1 MPLHYFF
8 VALLSVLV
16 PLAAGI
22 AIFKLMGRGIHW
34 LPSLAL
40 ALLTALATWA
50 FTSTEGMRC
59 AESYEVTL
67 AAPRWL
73 SPAELRTLR
82 GMEPKLCPA
91 AYQFQRNGRLECMLP
106 DGHGGVR
113 VGCGGA

>member
-1 MPLHYFF
+1 MSLHYVF
-8 VALLSVLV
+8 VALLTVLV

-22 AIFKLMGRGIHW
+22 AIFKLMRRAIHW

-40 ALLTALATWA
+40 ALLTALVTWA

-73 SPAELRTLR
+73 SPTELRTLR

-91 AYQFQRNGRLECMLP
+91 VYQFQRNGRLECIIS
-106 DGHGGVR
+106 DGHGKVL
-113 VGCGGA
+113 VGCGGS